1 MRIDLKNITIDYET
15 GLKNEKSALSNINL
29 TIDSAKTYLLIGDTG
44 SGKTTLIYLLNL
56 LIKPTSGEIHIDGKV
71 PFKNQREFRKKMGVS
86 FQLPEKQFFNETVL
100 EEILYAPK
108 NFMIEFSQ
116 ENIKNILNLVSLR
129 EDIFHRSPFKLSGG
143 EQRKV
148 AIASVLSHNPEFLIF
163 DEPSAGLDLKGILS
177 IRQIL
182 KNLKSDG
189 KGFLISTHDW
199 NFFKDL
205 CEYTIKLSNGKL
217 EYFGKTIDYFGGD
230 IRNDI

>member
-1 MRIDLKNITIDYET
+1 MRIELKNITVDYET
-15 GLKNEKSALSNINL
+15 GLKNEKSALIDINL
-29 TIDSAKTYLLIGDTG
+29 TIDSKKTYLLMGDTG

-56 LIKPTSGEIHIDGKV
+56 LIKPNSGEIYVDGKT
-71 PFKNQREFRKKMGVS
+71 PNKSLREYRKKMGVA

-100 EEILYAPK
+100 GEITYAPK
-108 NFMIEFSQ
+108 NFVVEYSQ
-116 ENIKNILNLVSLR
+116 EDIKKVLQMVGLQ
-129 EDIFHRSPFKLSGG
+129 EDILYRSPFKLSGG

-148 AIASVLSHNPEFLIF
+148 AIASVLLHNPEFLIF

-182 KNLKSDG
+182 KNIKSDG

-199 NFFKDL
+199 DFFKDL

-217 EYFGKTIDYFGGD
+217 EFFGNTTDFFGGD
-230 IRNDI
+230 FRNDI